1 MKMKLIFPKL
11 SQLRSQLFI
20 LLLAGMILAPALA
33 RSQSLSSDGQK
44 TTAIMLKIH
53 QLGLLQ
59 RILPLNLNEKELDA
73 ILDSI
78 DTTREAVRKT
88 ERNEYRVLKSHEPA
102 VEAAI
107 ANGLS
112 KDEVPD
118 DKLTMAIQKDFAL
131 LQVTRQ
137 IVAAGNIE
145 AVYKVVNNV
154 CDSGQKNLMAN
165 GSSLPATDSKG
176 KKIRDFISSFLMDP
190 SAYVLLT
197 KLDVKLHQG
206 S

>member
-11 SQLRSQLFI
+11 SQLRSQLFVPF
-20 LLLAGMILAPALA
+20 LAGMILAPALA
-33 RSQSLSSDGQK
+33 QCQSLSSDGQK

-88 ERNEYRVLKSHEPA
+88 ERNEYRVLKVHEPA

-145 AVYKVVNNV
+145 AVYKVVQKV

-165 GSSLPATDSKG
+165 GSSLPATASKG
-176 KKIRDFISSFLMDP
+176 QKIRDFISSFLMDP